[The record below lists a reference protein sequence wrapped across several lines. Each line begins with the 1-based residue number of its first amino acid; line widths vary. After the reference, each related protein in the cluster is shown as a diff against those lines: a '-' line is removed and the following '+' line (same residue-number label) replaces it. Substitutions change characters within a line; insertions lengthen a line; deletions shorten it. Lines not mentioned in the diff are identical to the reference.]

1 MVQLNPPMV
10 NGSSSRLYWVRWK
23 LVCRLGENG
32 FLGDVWGIM
41 FSPTARVPQACPVR
55 GSFLAQAGPT
65 AGLGPMEMGVVFE
78 GALFGVVERDMKG
91 EITLLLHHV
100 GSKSRFLATPSS
112 SRLCFLLGKE
122 VALEDWEGG
131 WGRGG
136 SRLVQK
142 LGAGTQRLANGLLD
156 NWHYCVYICL
166 LKAAKGNMKGRKL
179 VWVSFPT

>member
-1 MVQLNPPMV
+1 MAIVLACTGHM
-10 NGSSSRLYWVRWK
+10 RWK
-23 LVCRLGENG
+23 LVCRLGESW
-32 FLGDVWGIM
+32 FLGDVWGNV
-41 FSPTARVPQACPVR
+41 FSNCK
-55 GSFLAQAGPT
+55 GPT

-100 GSKSRFLATPSS
+100 GSKSRFLTTPSS

-156 NWHYCVYICL
+156 N
-166 LKAAKGNMKGRKL
+166 
-179 VWVSFPT
+179 